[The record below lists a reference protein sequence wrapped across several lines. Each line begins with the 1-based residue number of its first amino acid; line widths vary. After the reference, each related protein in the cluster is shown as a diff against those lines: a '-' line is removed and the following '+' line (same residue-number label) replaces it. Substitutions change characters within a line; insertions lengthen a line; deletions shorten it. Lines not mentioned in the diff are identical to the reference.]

1 MIKYLDLKKI
11 TELHA
16 DEIHTTVSNVVDSGW
31 YLHGVANRLFEEH
44 YARYIGT
51 KHCIGCGNG
60 LDALTLI
67 LRAYMELG
75 VMKRGDEVIVPANTY
90 IASIL
95 SITANGLVPVL
106 VEPRPDTFQID
117 DTLIESA
124 ITDRTRA
131 IMIVHLY
138 GKCAYTERIKDIC
151 QRHSLKLIED
161 NAQAHGTTFL
171 NEELRI
177 KNEELG
183 WGNEECRMKNEELRF
198 AKKGVDVSVAS
209 YKNDNNTSSTS
220 IPASTAK
227 KNATDTNPNSSFFIL
242 HSSFPHPNSSLKRTG
257 SLGDAAAHSFYPGKN
272 LGALGD
278 AGAVTTDDEEL
289 AGMIRTLA
297 NYGSSVKYVFPYE
310 GMNSRMDEL
319 HAAVLDVKLSY
330 LDEDNEARRRVAL
343 HYIDNVKNPLLN
355 VPGREYME
363 NNVFHIFP
371 VMCKERDRLQKYLSE
386 HGVQTVIHYP
396 IPPHKQECYRQL
408 GHLDLPV
415 TERIHREELSIP
427 CNQVLT
433 EEEVGEVTN
442 LLNKFI

>member
-1 MIKYLDLKKI
+1 MIKYLDIKKI

-16 DEIHTTVSNVVDSGW
+16 DEIHDAVSNVVDSGW
-31 YLHGVANRLFEEH
+31 YLHGEANRLFEEN

-51 KHCIGCGNG
+51 EHCIGCGNG

-95 SITANGLVPVL
+95 SITANGLTPVL
-106 VEPRPDTFQID
+106 VEPRKDTLQID

-124 ITDRTRA
+124 ITGRTRA

-138 GKCAYTERIKDIC
+138 GKCACTEKIKDIC
-151 QRHSLKLIED
+151 RRYNLKLIED
-161 NAQAHGTTFL
+161 NAQAHGATF
-171 NEELRI
+171 
-177 KNEELG
+177 
-183 WGNEECRMKNEELRF
+183 GNEVLRMKNAECRFENEEF
-198 AKKGVDVSVAS
+198 AAANGF
-209 YKNDNNTSSTS
+209 
-220 IPASTAK
+220 
-227 KNATDTNPNSSFFIL
+227 KNAHHTSHETPEETIATENSSFVIR
-242 HSSFPHPNSSLKRTG
+242 HSSLKKTG

-278 AGAVTTDDEEL
+278 AGAVTTNDKEL
-289 AGMIRTLA
+289 AEMVRTLA
-297 NYGSSVKYVFPYE
+297 NYGSSVKYVFPYK

-319 HAAVLDVKLSY
+319 HAAVLNVKLRY
-330 LDEDNEARRRVAL
+330 LDKENGARRRVAR
-343 HYIDNVKNPLLN
+343 HYIDNIKNPHLD

-386 HGVQTVIHYP
+386 HGIQTVIHYP

-408 GHLDLPV
+408 EHLDLPI
-415 TERIHREELSIP
+415 TEKIHREELSIP

-433 EEEVGEVTN
+433 EDEVMKITDV
-442 LLNKFI
+442 LNGFKMKNAE